1 MVKETTIKLSADFK
15 RWLDSVGQKGDT
27 YEDIIKSIIFKLP
40 PEEFE
45 ELLKKHAYSYRSLAK
60 KFGLKIREN

>member
-15 RWLDSVGQKGDT
+15 RWLNSVGRKGDT
-27 YEDIIKSIIFKLP
+27 YEDIIKAIIFKLP
-40 PEEFE
+40 PEKFE

-60 KFGLKIREN
+60 KYGLKIRED